1 MNQTVVQDFTDV
13 RKIHPELDL
22 FLKPIARIN
31 ITVNLPKVKVAGQ
44 TISNWELQVK
54 LKDLCAP
61 LILKSFSLARST
73 NEYIKFDVEVG
84 NKTLIKSYIKALNSK
99 AIKLPGY
106 SEVLKV
112 SCVEAKSLY
121 HYPTR
126 QEWDEFFGDSN
137 KFDETQPG
145 ERPDTVYLSQV
156 PCQFFS
162 TDKAGTVNPEK
173 IKMLFSA
180 FGKVR
185 NVDVPMLD
193 PYQADMQQG
202 LNSSKKSFTNFTYD
216 QQLLFD
222 VYIQYENYMS
232 FANCMSSFKNM
243 KLLMK
248 ENEEKAVAVN
258 IKVDFDKTKHLS
270 NSSIENRKIEKENI
284 LMLQKK
290 REEQKRKEKER
301 IEEKEKKRIAEEKR
315 QLELKRLKK
324 EEKRKKKQEEKD
336 RRKAQAKAMMQLARD
351 EIKLEKA
358 MNRLKATRLVTT
370 LMCRLEQEVKE
381 AQEKERL
388 RRLELLQ
395 EQKKL
400 EEEREKERQE
410 YEIKSRILK
419 RKLEEKY
426 KNKNKILKEK
436 DTLETQPKKVKK
448 GKKKDKKSKKSVK
461 DVRKIKRRRST
472 SSSESPD
479 IRTRRSRSRSWSK
492 RHKRSESNSCR
503 QERKHYRRR

>member
-13 RKIHPELDL
+13 RKIHPDMDL
-22 FLKPIARIN
+22 FLKPVARIS
-31 ITVNLPKVKVAGQ
+31 ITVALPKVKVAGQ
-44 TISNWELQVK
+44 TISNWELQIK
-54 LKDLCAP
+54 LKDICAP
-61 LILKSFSLARST
+61 LVLKSFSLTKST
-73 NEYIKFDVEVG
+73 NDYIKFDVEVG
-84 NKTLIKSYIKALNSK
+84 NKSLIKSYLKALNSK

-112 SCVEAKSLY
+112 ACVEAKSLY

-126 QEWDEFFGDSN
+126 QDWDKFFGDSN

-173 IKMLFSA
+173 IRKLFSTY
-180 FGKVR
+180 GKIR
-185 NVDVPMLD
+185 NVDVPLLD

-202 LNSSKKSFTNFTYD
+202 LNSNKRSFTNFTYD

-222 VYIQYENYMS
+222 VYIQFENYMS

-243 KLLMK
+243 KLMMK
-248 ENEEKAVAVN
+248 ENGETAVAVN

-270 NSSIENRKIEKENI
+270 NSSIENRKLEKENI
-284 LMLQKK
+284 VMLQKK

-301 IEEKEKKRIAEEKR
+301 AEEKERKRIAEVEK
-315 QLELKRLKK
+315 QIELKRLKK
-324 EEKRKKKQEEKD
+324 EEKKKKKQEEKD
-336 RRKAQAKAMMQLARD
+336 RKKAQAKAMVQLARD

-370 LMCRLEQEVKE
+370 LMCKLEQEVKE
-381 AQEKERL
+381 AQEKERQ
-388 RRLELLQ
+388 RRLERLQ
-395 EQKKL
+395 EQKRL

-426 KNKNKILKEK
+426 KNKNKILKER
-436 DTLETQPKKVKK
+436 DVDETHAKKNKK
-448 GKKKDKKSKKSVK
+448 NKKKSKKSKKSMK
-461 DVRKIKRRRST
+461 DSNRLKSRRST
-472 SSSESPD
+472 SSSDSPD
-479 IRTRRSRSRSWSK
+479 DRTRRSRSRSWSK
-492 RHKRSESNSCR
+492 RRNKSGSLSHRH
-503 QERKHYRRR
+503 ERKHNSRR